1 MRILAAFALAA
12 FIAGGT
18 ASAATLDRGWSAPA
32 AVTALAETEGGVAV
46 GVAWSPRACEHV
58 MLWQPGE
65 GDRWVFHQPGPCP
78 QTSTGR
84 GIAAVATDGRRVVWL
99 SYAGGND
106 RDWQLWT
113 ATPTARS
120 ARLLRSASADVDATP
135 PIVVGTGAANG
146 IPYAVGAQVTVIGPR
161 GGRSFSWRAP
171 ARVVGLTEG
180 TTGTL
185 GVLLATGH
193 LVTVGLFDGKQVS
206 DLAYVP
212 GDVRSFR
219 IAKPGAIVET
229 AAGIEIRRA
238 ASTET
243 LPASAGAHL
252 AGFVDGRTVYS
263 SGGDIREYFRTKA
276 GVTDV
281 LLRHV
286 SSPVLAGFDRL
297 GLAWATARRVCYAA
311 PVNVVPVFVAPKP
324 RVGNC

>member
-1 MRILAAFALAA
+1 M
-12 FIAGGT
+12 
-18 ASAATLDRGWSAPA
+18 
-32 AVTALAETEGGVAV
+32 
-46 GVAWSPRACEHV
+46 
-58 MLWQPGE
+58 
-65 GDRWVFHQPGPCP
+65 
-78 QTSTGR
+78 
-84 GIAAVATDGRRVVWL
+84 
-99 SYAGGND
+99 
-106 RDWQLWT
+106 
-113 ATPTARS
+113 
-120 ARLLRSASADVDATP
+120 
-135 PIVVGTGAANG
+135 
-146 IPYAVGAQVTVIGPR
+146 
-161 GGRSFSWRAP
+161 
-171 ARVVGLTEG
+171 
-180 TTGTL
+180 
-185 GVLLATGH
+185 
-193 LVTVGLFDGKQVS
+193 
-206 DLAYVP
+206 AYVP

-324 RVGNC
+324 RVGKC